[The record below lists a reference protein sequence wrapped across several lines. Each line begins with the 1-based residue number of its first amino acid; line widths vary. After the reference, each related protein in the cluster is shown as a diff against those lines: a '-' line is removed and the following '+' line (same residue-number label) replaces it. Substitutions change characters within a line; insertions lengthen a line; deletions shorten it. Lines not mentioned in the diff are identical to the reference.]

1 MLAQFTL
8 QVPPIHLWNVA
19 LSSDIHSVPSL
30 LMPLLENQLVPAA
43 WQFTKQLSSPLKAM
57 VVVMTTEGPCDYG
70 RKGNILF
77 FLRLLLY
84 VAMSPFYAYLI

>member
-1 MLAQFTL
+1 MLAQYTL

-43 WQFTKQLSSPLKAM
+43 WQFIKQLSSPLKAM
-57 VVVMTTEGPCDYG
+57 VVLKTTVGPCDYG
-70 RKGNILF
+70 RKGKILF
-77 FLRLLLY
+77 FLKLLLY
-84 VAMSPFYAYLI
+84 VGYESFLC

>member
-1 MLAQFTL
+1 MLWQRCTFEQARLNFRCSTMQYVSKSNMLAPFTL

-43 WQFTKQLSSPLKAM
+43 WQFIKQLSSPIKAM
-57 VVVMTTEGPCDYG
+57 VV
-70 RKGNILF
+70 
-77 FLRLLLY
+77 
-84 VAMSPFYAYLI
+84 